1 MKESMVALGAVVSEK
16 IINLHEIVKGILS
29 GTSKEEQASL
39 NAINLIGCI
48 MSSLSRNIR

>member
-1 MKESMVALGAVVSEK
+1 MKESMVALGDVVSEE
-16 IINLHEIVKGILS
+16 IINLHGIVKGMLS
-29 GTSKEEQASL
+29 GRSKEEEASL